1 MHIEPLGD
9 RALIID
15 VGGGVDPHTLA
26 RVRDVAARIEQAR
39 IAAVTDIVPGYT
51 SVAVHYDP
59 FILHRNHDRRL
70 PSEIIRNAVEDAMR
84 APAVSTAARES
95 REIVIPVCYGG
106 EHGPDLAHVAETHG
120 LTPDEVVALH
130 TGATY
135 TVHMIGFLPGFP
147 YLGGLDRRL
156 ATPRRD
162 TPRAEVPAGS
172 VGIGGEQTGVY
183 PLRSPGGWQLIGR
196 TPLHLF
202 DASREEPALLR
213 MGDQVRFQAIA
224 PEDPARRTAGD
235 A

>member
-15 VGGGVDPHTLA
+15 VGGGLDPHTLA
-26 RVRDVAARIEQAR
+26 RVRDVVTRIEQAR

-59 FILHRNHDRRL
+59 LALRHDHDRRL
-70 PSEIIRNAVEDAMR
+70 PSEIIRTAVDDAMR
-84 APAVSTAARES
+84 APATMQAHES
-95 REIVIPVCYGG
+95 REIIIPVCYGG
-106 EHGPDLAHVAETHG
+106 GHGPDLAHVAEMHG
-120 LTPDEVVALH
+120 LTPDEVVVLH

-147 YLGGLDRRL
+147 YLGGLDPRL
-156 ATPRRD
+156 ATPRHD

-172 VGIGGEQTGVY
+172 VGIAGEQTGVY

-202 DASREEPALLR
+202 DASRETPTLLR
-213 MGDQVRFQAIA
+213 MGDRVRFQAIA
-224 PEDPARRTAGD
+224 PEEFARRAAGV